1 MIDLFNTYQS
11 TRIYLAIGTFSTI
24 LAGYTTTKPFQNNK
38 NLLLMTRTLLL
49 IVSLSLLFS
58 TYLFYQYNFNI
69 NKNKNYTIRFQ
80 EYLAM
85 FYTIIL
91 ALLIIISL
99 AFSFF

>member
-11 TRIYLAIGTFSTI
+11 TKIYLAIGTFSTI

-38 NLLLMTRTLLL
+38 NLLFITRIILL

-58 TYLFYQYNFNI
+58 TYIFYQYNFNI
-69 NKNKNYTIRFQ
+69 NKNKNYIIRFQ

-91 ALLIIISL
+91 ALLILISL